1 MENHNRKPGPGM
13 LLRAADE
20 LGLDLTASWM
30 VGDMISDVLAGLN
43 AGCRSVM
50 VASGQ
55 TQDVSRESPGG
66 DLAWP
71 LPDRAGFCLRG
82 RSDLE

>member
-1 MENHNRKPGPGM
+1 M

-43 AGCRSVM
+43 AGMPGSILVGPGKRL
-50 VASGQ
+50 AEEG
-55 TQDVSRESPGG
+55 DRESPGG
-66 DLAWP
+66 RPRMAAADCSWISP
-71 LPDRAGFCLRG
+71 TRPN
-82 RSDLE
+82 